1 MPQYKLRPVVIK
13 AQSIDSIIA
22 SEAATP
28 KTHSA
33 RIAGLIANGSIVFQP
48 SNQVAIKTPA
58 GKVLAAAGQTLL
70 QDMVGDLSVML
81 TAKFNAL
88 YQAE

>member
-13 AQSIDSIIA
+13 AQTIDSIIA
-22 SEAATP
+22 SQAATP
-28 KTHSA
+28 KTHSP
-33 RIAGLIANGSIVFQP
+33 RIAGLIAAGSIVFQP
-48 SNQVAIKTPA
+48 NNQVAIKTPT
-58 GKVLAAAGQTLL
+58 GKVLASNGQTLL

-88 YQAE
+88 YQQE